1 MNNIFFS
8 VSKISFTYLM
18 ATFDFT
24 NDPNTIRRINLGYIY
39 KLKIETYIKHNTW
52 NFVIFSVMLEMSTKL
67 DG

>member
-1 MNNIFFS
+1 
-8 VSKISFTYLM
+8 M